1 MTVFERFIASP
12 CPPENGSVLW
22 INTSKTPIT
31 LNMQLGGQWQ
41 VLGAVYDAE
50 MLQKILDAIGE
61 VNLPE
66 YPDVNSVAEVTELI
80 LSILE
85 LPTEAETRA
94 MFRVLQN

>member
-1 MTVFERFIASP
+1 MQVFERFIASG

-41 VLGAVYDAE
+41 VLGAIYDAE

-61 VNLPE
+61 INLPE
-66 YPDVNSVAEVTELI
+66 YPDVDSLADAIKIIIDTLQ
-80 LSILE
+80 
-85 LPTEAETRA
+85 LPTEAEIRA